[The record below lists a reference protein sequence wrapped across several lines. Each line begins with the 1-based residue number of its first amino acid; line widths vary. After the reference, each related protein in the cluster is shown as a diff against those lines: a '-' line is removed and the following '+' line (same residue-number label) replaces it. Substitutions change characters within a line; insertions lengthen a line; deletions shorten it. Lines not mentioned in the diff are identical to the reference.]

1 MISYSNGRRFI
12 LFTSPLFRRGK
23 GRSERGSAIPKT
35 YTQEMGD
42 SPCAVHGVGTH
53 LLNCWP
59 RTCVAEVNISYM
71 QKIVEVVEM
80 LPSGKDGTRECTK
93 CSIVPSLSLSIVWA
107 SSRDRDDSFSQQV
120 EKGGVGGGHWSQLQH
135 HEPPG

>member
-1 MISYSNGRRFI
+1 
-12 LFTSPLFRRGK
+12 
-23 GRSERGSAIPKT
+23 
-35 YTQEMGD
+35 MGG

-80 LPSGKDGTRECTK
+80 LPSGKDGTRDCTK
-93 CSIVPSLSLSIVWA
+93 CSIVPSRSLSIVWA
-107 SSRDRDDSFSQQV
+107 SSRDRDDSFSHQV
-120 EKGGVGGGHWSQLQH
+120 EKGGVGGNGVSFNTTNHQDDQGLVLRPES
-135 HEPPG
+135 PIPSGTCARKGT